1 MTTKSKIIISISVI
15 LLMILGFT
23 GYYLYDFYT
32 NNKKQDNVD
41 LVVTSKSSDDTES
54 NTTTASSQSSTEEN
68 KSDTLSVKDEG
79 QTAEGNTW
87 TKWDTSKIADT
98 DDESKKPQLNENTVE
113 TVSIPVEHNVV
124 VDIEDQST
132 VKQYLTHNKTDDAS
146 FEDLK
151 NQLVEAHNKLKTA
164 YHENANKTTASAGD
178 TPLKQ
183 AVDQVLKDY
192 FTSNDTYFADYY
204 VAMSG
209 ILKFDLNI
217 NTTTIKVV
225 KTDTSNVL
233 AFESFL
239 STGDG
244 LNVLYITGYYNTTL
258 RSFTITNTMITR
270 DGAVILNNSY

>member
-1 MTTKSKIIISISVI
+1 MTTKSKIIISILVI
-15 LLMILGFT
+15 VLIILGFT
-23 GYYLYDFYT
+23 GYYLYENHT
-32 NNKKQDNVD
+32 NNKKQDNVE
-41 LVVTSKSSDDTES
+41 LVVTSKSSTDSRRD
-54 NTTTASSQSSTEEN
+54 TTTSQSSTEEN
-68 KSDTLSVKDEG
+68 KSETLSVKDEG

-87 TKWDTSKIADT
+87 TEWDMSKIADT

-113 TVSIPVEHNVV
+113 AVSIPVEHNVV

-132 VKQYLTHNKTDDAS
+132 VKRYLTYNKADDAT

-151 NQLVEAHNKLKTA
+151 NQLVEAHNQMKTA
-164 YHENANKTTASAGD
+164 YHANANKTTASVGD

-183 AVDQVLKDY
+183 AVNQVLKDY

-258 RSFTITNTMITR
+258 RSFTVTNTLITR

>member
-41 LVVTSKSSDDTES
+41 LVITSKSSDGTES
-54 NTTTASSQSSTEEN
+54 NTTTATSQNSTEEN

-113 TVSIPVEHNVV
+113 SVSIPVEHNVV

-132 VKQYLTHNKTDDAS
+132 VKRYLTHNKTDDAS
-146 FEDLK
+146 FDDL
-151 NQLVEAHNKLKTA
+151 
-164 YHENANKTTASAGD
+164 
-178 TPLKQ
+178 
-183 AVDQVLKDY
+183 
-192 FTSNDTYFADYY
+192 
-204 VAMSG
+204 
-209 ILKFDLNI
+209 
-217 NTTTIKVV
+217 
-225 KTDTSNVL
+225 
-233 AFESFL
+233 
-239 STGDG
+239 
-244 LNVLYITGYYNTTL
+244 
-258 RSFTITNTMITR
+258 
-270 DGAVILNNSY
+270 

>member
-1 MTTKSKIIISISVI
+1 MTTKNKIIISISVI
-15 LLMILGFT
+15 VLIILGFT
-23 GYYLYDFYT
+23 GYYLYENHT
-32 NNKKQDNVD
+32 NNKKQDNVE
-41 LVVTSKSSDDTES
+41 LVVTSKSSTDSRRD
-54 NTTTASSQSSTEEN
+54 TTTSQSSTEEN
-68 KSDTLSVKDEG
+68 KSETLSVKDEG

-87 TKWDTSKIADT
+87 TEWDMSKIADT

-113 TVSIPVEHNVV
+113 AVSIPVEHNVV
-124 VDIEDQST
+124 VDIEDQSA
-132 VKQYLTHNKTDDAS
+132 VKRYLTYNKADDAT

-151 NQLVEAHNKLKTA
+151 NRLVEAHNQMKTA

-183 AVDQVLKDY
+183 AVNQVLKDY

-209 ILKFDLNI
+209 ISKFDLNI

-258 RSFTITNTMITR
+258 RSFTVTNTLITR

>member
-15 LLMILGFT
+15 VLIILGFT
-23 GYYLYDFYT
+23 GYYLYENHT
-32 NNKKQDNVD
+32 NNKKQDNVE
-41 LVVTSKSSDDTES
+41 LVVTSKSSTDSRRD
-54 NTTTASSQSSTEEN
+54 TTTSQSSTEEN
-68 KSDTLSVKDEG
+68 KSETLSVKDEG

-87 TKWDTSKIADT
+87 TEWDMSKIADT
-98 DDESKKPQLNENTVE
+98 DDELKKPQLNENTVE
-113 TVSIPVEHNVV
+113 AVSIPVEHNVV
-124 VDIEDQST
+124 VDIEDEST
-132 VKQYLTHNKTDDAS
+132 VKRYLTYNKADDAT

-151 NQLVEAHNKLKTA
+151 NRLVEAHNQMKTA

-183 AVDQVLKDY
+183 AVNQVLKDY

-258 RSFTITNTMITR
+258 RLFTVTNTLITR

>member
-15 LLMILGFT
+15 VLIILGFT
-23 GYYLYDFYT
+23 GYYLYENHT
-32 NNKKQDNVD
+32 NNKKQDNVE
-41 LVVTSKSSDDTES
+41 LVVTSKSSTDSRRD
-54 NTTTASSQSSTEEN
+54 TTTSQSSTEEN
-68 KSDTLSVKDEG
+68 KSETLSVKDEG

-87 TKWDTSKIADT
+87 TEWDMSKIADT

-113 TVSIPVEHNVV
+113 AVSIPVEHNVV

-132 VKQYLTHNKTDDAS
+132 VKRYLTYTKADDAT

-151 NQLVEAHNKLKTA
+151 NRLVEAHNQMKTA

-183 AVDQVLKDY
+183 AVNQVLKDY

-258 RSFTITNTMITR
+258 RSFTVTNTLITR

>member
-15 LLMILGFT
+15 VLIILGFT
-23 GYYLYDFYT
+23 GYYLYENHT
-32 NNKKQDNVD
+32 NNKKQDNVE
-41 LVVTSKSSDDTES
+41 LVVTNKSSTDSRRD
-54 NTTTASSQSSTEEN
+54 TTTSQSSTEEN
-68 KSDTLSVKDEG
+68 KSETLSVKDEG

-87 TKWDTSKIADT
+87 TEWDMSKIADT

-113 TVSIPVEHNVV
+113 AVSIPVEHNVV

-132 VKQYLTHNKTDDAS
+132 VKRYLTYNKADDAT

-151 NQLVEAHNKLKTA
+151 NRLVEAHNQMKTA
-164 YHENANKTTASAGD
+164 YHENANKTTASVGD

-183 AVDQVLKDY
+183 AVNQVLKDY

-258 RSFTITNTMITR
+258 RSFTVTNTLITR

>member
-23 GYYLYDFYT
+23 SYYLYENHT
-32 NNKKQDNVD
+32 NNKKQDKVE
-41 LVVTSKSSDDTES
+41 LVVTSKSSTNNRS
-54 NTTTASSQSSTEEN
+54 NTTTTSQSSTEEN
-68 KSDTLSVKDEG
+68 KSEILSVKDEG

-87 TKWDTSKIADT
+87 TVWDTSKIADT

-113 TVSIPVEHNVV
+113 SVSIPVEHNVV

-132 VKQYLTHNKTDDAS
+132 VKRYLTHNKTDDAS
-146 FEDLK
+146 FEDL
-151 NQLVEAHNKLKTA
+151 NNRLVEAHNQLKTA

-183 AVDQVLKDY
+183 AVNQVLKDY

>member
-1 MTTKSKIIISISVI
+1 MTTKSKVIISISVI
-15 LLMILGFT
+15 LLLILGFS
-23 GYYLYDFYT
+23 GYYLYDFHT
-32 NNKKQDNVD
+32 NNKKQDKVE
-41 LVVTSKSSDDTES
+41 LVVTSKSSTDSGSDA
-54 NTTTASSQSSTEEN
+54 TTTTSQSSTEEN
-68 KSDTLSVKDEG
+68 KSETLSVKDEG

-87 TKWDTSKIADT
+87 TVWDTSKIADT
-98 DDESKKPQLNENTVE
+98 DDESKKPQLNENIVE
-113 TVSIPVEHNVV
+113 AVSIPVEHNVV

-132 VKQYLTHNKTDDAS
+132 VKRYLTYNKADDAS

-151 NQLVEAHNKLKTA
+151 NRLVEAHNHLKTA

-183 AVDQVLKDY
+183 AVNQVLKDY

-258 RSFTITNTMITR
+258 KSFTITNTMITR

>member
-15 LLMILGFT
+15 VLIILGFT
-23 GYYLYDFYT
+23 GYYLYENHT
-32 NNKKQDNVD
+32 NNKKQDNVE
-41 LVVTSKSSDDTES
+41 LVVTSKSSTDSRRD
-54 NTTTASSQSSTEEN
+54 TTTSQSSTEEN
-68 KSDTLSVKDEG
+68 KSETLSVKDEG

-87 TKWDTSKIADT
+87 TEWDMSKIADT

-113 TVSIPVEHNVV
+113 AVSIPVEHNIV

-132 VKQYLTHNKTDDAS
+132 VKRYLTYNKADDAT

-151 NQLVEAHNKLKTA
+151 NRLVEAHNQMKTA

-178 TPLKQ
+178 TALKQ
-183 AVDQVLKDY
+183 AVNQVLKDY

-258 RSFTITNTMITR
+258 RSFTVTNTLITR